1 MQLMD
6 FYNDKAFFLSL
17 LFLLPWC
24 LWLCKK
30 EGKEPVTAKK
40 ELNCICLKVIWKLV
54 QLYLK
59 FQIITAVRRITH
71 TLLARFIT
79 IEKEQSRYR

>member
-1 MQLMD
+1 MQLTD

-40 ELNCICLKVIWKLV
+40 NL
-54 QLYLK
+54 
-59 FQIITAVRRITH
+59 TAFV
-71 TLLARFIT
+71 
-79 IEKEQSRYR
+79 